1 MIIGG
6 LQKFTLIDYP
16 GKVAAVVFLAGCNFR
31 CPFCHNPELV
41 EAQLIAS
48 LPQISEKEFF
58 KFLKSRQSDLDGIS
72 FTGGEPTLNLELPD
86 FIKKIKKL
94 GFLVKVDTNG
104 SNPEM
109 VKKLTAE
116 KLVDYWAMDI
126 KTAPEKYNLA
136 VGAERNT
143 ESKGVRSEIK
153 KAQNFVS
160 LQENL
165 EESIKLIT
173 NSGVDYE
180 WRTTMAPTIV
190 DKNDILEIIKWL
202 NKIDSDAL
210 KNASRYA
217 LNQFRPGKTL
227 DPDFEKLKPY
237 SDDELEKATDLLKPY
252 CRKVIVLS

>member
-16 GKVAAVVFLAGCNFR
+16 DKIAAVVFLAGCNFR

-41 EAQLIAS
+41 KARLIAS

-58 KFLKSRQSDLDGIS
+58 KFLKSRQGDLDGIS

-86 FIKKIKKL
+86 FIKRIKKL

-136 VGAERNT
+136 IGAEKNMGN
-143 ESKGVRSEIK
+143 KD
-153 KAQNFVS
+153 AQNEITETQNFAS

-165 EESIKLIT
+165 EKSIKLIT

-190 DKNDILEIIKWL
+190 DKNDILKIIKWL
-202 NKIDSDAL
+202 NKIDPDAL
-210 KNASRYA
+210 KNASRYT

-227 DPDFEKLKPY
+227 DPDFEKLNSY
-237 SDDELEKATDLLKPY
+237 SDDELEKSAALLRPY